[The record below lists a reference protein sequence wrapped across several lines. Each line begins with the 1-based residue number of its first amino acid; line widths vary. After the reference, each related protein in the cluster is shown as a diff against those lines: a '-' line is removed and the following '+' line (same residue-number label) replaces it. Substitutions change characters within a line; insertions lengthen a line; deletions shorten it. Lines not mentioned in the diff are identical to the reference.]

1 MHATP
6 RKRTPPTARLPDR
19 QENLWPVGILRNVV
33 LMPDSLHEHHHPH
46 GDAQWDE
53 RYSGTEQVWSGRPNF
68 ALITEVSGLTPGTAL
83 DVGCGEGADAVWLAR
98 QGWEVTALDVSTV
111 ALQRA
116 ALHAQESAVHVRW
129 VHAGLVE
136 VPARASF
143 DLVSAQYP
151 ALLRTPGADAER
163 ALLAAVAPGGTLL
176 VVHHADSGI
185 NHAEHHGF
193 DPADYVH
200 PADVAAVLDDDWE
213 VEVDE
218 RRLRETPAGGAGAH
232 HTHDLV
238 LRARRRR

>member
-1 MHATP
+1 MTHSA
-6 RKRTPPTARLPDR
+6 D
-19 QENLWPVGILRNVV
+19 PV
-33 LMPDSLHEHHHPH
+33 H
-46 GDAQWDE
+46 GQAEWDE
-53 RYSGTEQVWSGRPNF
+53 RYSGMEQVWSGRPNF
-68 ALITEVSGLTPGTAL
+68 ALVTEVTDLEPGTAL

-98 QGWEVTALDVSTV
+98 QGWAVTALDVSTV
-111 ALQRA
+111 AIERA
-116 ALHAQESAVHVRW
+116 ALHAQEAAVAVQW
-129 VHAGLVE
+129 VHAGLVAA
-136 VPARASF
+136 PISPRGF

-163 ALLAAVAPGGTLL
+163 SLLAAVAPGGTLL

-200 PADVAAVLDDDWE
+200 PADVAAVLDDDWQ

-238 LRARRRR
+238 LRVRRLR